1 MGVGGSNARGGGGG
15 TSAGRTRLLGRHH
28 VFDRKLQP
36 VALTANSWQ
45 LEDSLDGLPEGCI
58 VVAYH
63 SDEVGK
69 CNPNVLE
76 YLVQ

>member
-1 MGVGGSNARGGGGG
+1 MRARRRIEGGGRN
-15 TSAGRTRLLGRHH
+15 AGRARRLERRDD
-28 VFDRKLQP
+28 VFDQKLQL
-36 VALTANSWQ
+36 VTLTTNSLQ
-45 LEDSLDGLPEGCI
+45 FELALDGQPEGCI